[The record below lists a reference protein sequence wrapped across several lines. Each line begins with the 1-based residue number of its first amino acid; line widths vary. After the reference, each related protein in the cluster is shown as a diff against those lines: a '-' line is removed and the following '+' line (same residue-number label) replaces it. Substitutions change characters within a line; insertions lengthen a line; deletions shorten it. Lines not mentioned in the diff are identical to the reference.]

1 MRSRF
6 RLHTEKCANL
16 NLAVI
21 FGIEIC
27 TFFIIRLWR
36 KNMDNEA
43 IIRYK
48 FYLCRNFLDKLLS
61 ENLITEAQRRKIE
74 KAVIKRIT
82 EV

>member
-1 MRSRF
+1 
-6 RLHTEKCANL
+6 
-16 NLAVI
+16 
-21 FGIEIC
+21 
-27 TFFIIRLWR
+27 
-36 KNMDNEA
+36 MDNEA

-74 KAVIKRIT
+74 NSVIKRLA

>member
-1 MRSRF
+1 
-6 RLHTEKCANL
+6 
-16 NLAVI
+16 
-21 FGIEIC
+21 
-27 TFFIIRLWR
+27 
-36 KNMDNEA
+36 MDNEA

-61 ENLITEAQRRKIE
+61 EHLISDAQRKKIE

>member
-1 MRSRF
+1 M
-6 RLHTEKCANL
+6 EQ
-16 NLAVI
+16 
-21 FGIEIC
+21 
-27 TFFIIRLWR
+27 
-36 KNMDNEA
+36 EA

-61 ENLITEAQRRKIE
+61 ENLITKAQRQKIE